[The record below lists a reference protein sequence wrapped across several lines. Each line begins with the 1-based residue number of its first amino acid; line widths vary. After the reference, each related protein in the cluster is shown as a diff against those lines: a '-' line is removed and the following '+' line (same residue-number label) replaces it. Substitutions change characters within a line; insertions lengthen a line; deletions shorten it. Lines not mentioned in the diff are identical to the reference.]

1 MIELC
6 LNQYHMNPLSSILVA
21 LIVLVSIS
29 VQTYSFNYMEG
40 DKRKLSFF
48 VELNLLSLT
57 AISMVM
63 ADNLWVFFAS
73 WVLSNL
79 LLVKLMMHKKEWLAA
94 KEAANLALK
103 NFLFSSVT
111 LFIALALLASISHSN
126 NLSSLFTNLHEKTL
140 FEIAAIPIS
149 SMELAVFLLLL
160 TAMVQS
166 AQYPFNKWL
175 LSSLNSPTPVSAFM
189 HAGLVNGGGILLAKF
204 APLYFAH
211 SSNMHLVFLIGSISA
226 FLGSAA
232 MLVQTKIKNK
242 LATSTMAQMGF
253 MFMEIGLGLIP
264 AAIAHLMMHGFFKAF
279 LFLNAG
285 SAVEK
290 IKLSNENHKPLE
302 SLVFSFL
309 FAGCGTYLF
318 SMICGFNILAM
329 DSHTVLAFFVFLAIS
344 QFLFTFL
351 RSNQNFS
358 YKSVIIAFSFLFSAC
373 YALLVNFFENLLESM
388 HLVQINKIDM
398 SHLTVM
404 SIFFIAWL
412 FVNLRKANVL
422 EENSISPSISYP
434 VYLRLI
440 NFAQPA
446 AATITSKREEYKY

>member
-21 LIVLVSIS
+21 LIVIVSIS

-40 DKRKLSFF
+40 DKRKFSFF

-63 ADNLWVFFAS
+63 ADNLWIFFAS

-94 KEAANLALK
+94 KEAAALALK
-103 NFLFSSVT
+103 NFLFSSLT
-111 LFIALALLASISHSN
+111 LFVAIALLSSMSKSN
-126 NLSSLFTNLHEKTL
+126 SLSSLFANLHEQTL
-140 FEIAAIPIS
+140 FEIATIPVS
-149 SMELAVFLLLL
+149 SMELAVLLLLL

-285 SAVEK
+285 SAIEK
-290 IKLSNENHKPLE
+290 IKFSNENSKPIE
-302 SLVFSFL
+302 NLVFSFL
-309 FAGCGTYLF
+309 FAGCATYLF
-318 SMICGFNILAM
+318 AMICGFDILAM
-329 DSHTVLAFFVFLAIS
+329 DSHTVLSFFVFLAVS

-358 YKSVIIAFSFLFSAC
+358 YKSIVIGFSFLFTAT
-373 YALLVNFFENLLESM
+373 YAVLVNFFEEILDSM
-388 HLVQINKIDM
+388 NLVQINKIDM
-398 SHLTVM
+398 SHIAVM
-404 SIFFIAWL
+404 AIFFLAWL

-422 EENSISPSISYP
+422 EENSISPAISYP
-434 VYLRLI
+434 LYLNLV
-440 NFAQPA
+440 NFSQPA
-446 AATITSKREEYKY
+446 TSTVTSKREDYKY